1 MSSRAFVGILNTT
14 GVGLGYG
21 SATATKKG
29 TAMASAQHHLNIFTF
44 WRANLAN
51 SCLAGFIGF
60 LLFGICTLCLP
71 GNLLAQEKRSPA
83 IMPLPAHVMQG
94 EGEFLID
101 GYFGIALKGYKEARL
116 ERAQQSFLDTLSR
129 ETGIPLWRQAI
140 LNPPHFIVQTAG
152 PSAAAQQLG
161 EDESYHLEISTTDVQ
176 LTAPNP
182 IGVLRGLQ
190 TFLQLVRIT
199 PRGFSVPVVTIDD
212 KPRFPW
218 RGLLIDSGH
227 RFVHISAIK
236 RNLDGMEAVKL
247 NVFHWRFADNQGFH
261 IESKKFPLLQEKGS
275 GGFYY
280 SQDEVRE
287 IIAYAS
293 DRGIRVVPEFDMPC
307 HTTSWFLGYP
317 DLASSQ
323 DPSRSSAIDPTR
335 ESTYKFLAEFID
347 EMAALFPD
355 SYFHAGGDECDVK
368 EWEDNP
374 RIQDFMR
381 AHAIKDGEAL
391 QVLFTAKIQKI
402 IAGRKKIMVGWDE
415 VLQPN
420 TPKDVVIQSWR
431 GPNSLAEAARNGYRG
446 VLSSGYYID
455 LNQSAAE
462 HYLVDPLGDSAAT
475 LTSDQKARVLG
486 GEATM
491 WTDIVSDENMDNRVW
506 PRTAAIAERLWSPQQ
521 VQDVD
526 SMYQRLAI
534 ISQIL
539 GYYGLRHRLIT
550 DEMLQRMSGEPD
562 PAPLRVLAA
571 VVQPPRLYE
580 RQQLRT
586 FGDFTP
592 LNRLDDAVPP
602 ESDTARE
609 FNGIAKRIASGKATP
624 QEWQQARE
632 WLALWRDNDAKLQ
645 PVLRRSYL
653 TEDLAPVSHNL
664 SQVAKIGLQ
673 ALDDLQENRPVSAE
687 ARQQSIEFLKSSAKP
702 QAVLL
707 LMVVPSVELLVQAT
721 RTK

>member
-1 MSSRAFVGILNTT
+1 
-14 GVGLGYG
+14 
-21 SATATKKG
+21 
-29 TAMASAQHHLNIFTF
+29 
-44 WRANLAN
+44 
-51 SCLAGFIGF
+51 
-60 LLFGICTLCLP
+60 
-71 GNLLAQEKRSPA
+71 
-83 IMPLPAHVMQG
+83 MPLPAHVVRGQ
-94 EGEFLID
+94 GEFLID
-101 GYFGIALKGYKEARL
+101 GNFGIALKGYTEPRL
-116 ERAQQSFLDTLSR
+116 ERAQQRFLDTLSQ
-129 ETGIPLWRQAI
+129 ETGIPLWREAI
-140 LNPPHFIVQTAG
+140 LNQPHFVIQAAG
-152 PSAAAQQLG
+152 PSAAVQQLG
-161 EDESYHLEISTTDVQ
+161 EDESYRLQISTTDVQ

-199 PRGFSVPVVTIDD
+199 PNGFSVPVVTIDD

-227 RFVHISAIK
+227 RFVPIPVVK

-247 NVFHWRFADNQGFH
+247 NVFHWRFADDQGFH
-261 IESKKFPLLQEKGS
+261 VESKKFPLLQGKGS

-287 IIAYAS
+287 VIAYAR

-317 DLASSQ
+317 GLASGQ
-323 DPSRSSAIDPTR
+323 DPSHSSAIDPTR
-335 ESTYKFLAEFID
+335 ESTYKFLAGFIG
-347 EMAALFPD
+347 EMAAIFPD
-355 SYFHAGGDECDVK
+355 AYFHTGGDECNVK
-368 EWEDNP
+368 EWETNAH
-374 RIQDFMR
+374 IQEYMR
-381 AHAIKDGEAL
+381 AHSIKDGAAL
-391 QVLFTAKIQKI
+391 QVLFTARIQKI
-402 IAGRKKIMVGWDE
+402 VASRKKIMEGWDE

-431 GPNSLAEAARNGYRG
+431 GQTSLAQAARSGYRG

-462 HYLVDPLGDSAAT
+462 HYMVDPLGDSAAT
-475 LTSDQKARVLG
+475 LTPDQKALVLG

-491 WTDIVSDENMDNRVW
+491 WTDIVSFENMDNRIW

-521 VQDVD
+521 KQDVD

-534 ISQIL
+534 VSKRL
-539 GYYGLRHRLIT
+539 DYCGLRHRLIT
-550 DEMLQRMSGEPD
+550 DEMLQRMSGDPD
-562 PAPLRVLAA
+562 PVPLKVLAA

-586 FGDFTP
+586 FTDSTP
-592 LNRLDDAVPP
+592 LNHLDDAVPP

-609 FNGIAKRIASGKATP
+609 FSEIAKRIALGKATP
-624 QEWQQARE
+624 QEWQQARQ
-632 WLALWRDNDAKLQ
+632 WLLLWRDNDAKLQ
-645 PVLRRSYL
+645 PLLGRSYL
-653 TEDLAPVSHNL
+653 TRDLAPVSRNL
-664 SQVAKIGLQ
+664 SQVAEIGLQ
-673 ALDDLQENRPVSAE
+673 TLDDLQENRLVNADM
-687 ARQQSIEFLKSSAKP
+687 RQRNIEFLKSSGKP

-707 LMVVPSVELLVQAT
+707 LMVAPSVEVLVQAT